1 MFDAY
6 HVKGG
11 MGSRKQYGKNLE
23 LIFTKEGESA
33 DFALA
38 RMAKDFSEKGRR
50 ISIVSSDQAVQVQAF
65 SEKGVSRYSSAE
77 FYGLLEE
84 MRKKIS
90 EIDFV

>member
-1 MFDAY
+1 
-6 HVKGG
+6 
-11 MGSRKQYGKNLE
+11 
-23 LIFTKEGESA
+23 
-33 DFALA
+33 
-38 RMAKDFSEKGRR
+38 MAKDFSEKGRR

>member
-1 MFDAY
+1 M
-6 HVKGG
+6 
-11 MGSRKQYGKNLE
+11 
-23 LIFTKEGESA
+23 
-33 DFALA
+33 A